1 MHHIGKS
8 FLGAISTSPCI
19 ANSDT
24 YIVVIGHSMGGLVIK
39 KAYILAEQDAVHISL
54 AKRFAALYFLA
65 TPHRGSDLAKMLKNI
80 LKVAYDRAYVGDLE
94 PNSAAVQVINDEFRH
109 VSAGLELWSFYETQK
124 MKMFGSLIV
133 NPESAILGYRE
144 ERQIPMTADHRSICK
159 FDTSGD
165 PNYNLLRN
173 ALASTVSKITTT
185 ISERKLKQRREKIVG
200 LKYYLGVSNS
210 LDDELAN
217 ICEARMEG
225 SCKWLSTK
233 ASYVCWRD
241 GRSGSHRTLWIK
253 GKPATG
259 KSVLAG
265 YVIDQLNELGQAY
278 SYFFF
283 KHGDNSRSN
292 LGSCLR
298 SLAFQMA
305 RSNPETGD
313 AILGMRAD
321 GVSLDRVD
329 DRTLWRTLFL
339 NCIFQTTMDR
349 HYWVLD
355 ALDECSNPR
364 LFLDPIISTMDESIA
379 LKILITSRDT
389 VNLNQGF
396 LVVPPNLVQSLTIST
411 ADTKPDICLLIEKRM
426 RALKVVSPDDQ
437 VTLAEKILAKSQ
449 GLFLWTNLV
458 LDELLGCHSKKE
470 IHQTLEDVPRGMELL
485 YKRTLDLMSQ
495 ATRGKELAKTILMW
509 AVCAVRPMTTGE
521 LEGALTLD
529 IHDSF
534 PRLEES
540 IFALCG
546 QLVVVDKYG
555 KVNLVHESV
564 REFLV
569 ASGLESEFSIEETNA
584 HTRMAEVCLKYL
596 AGEEMKPPRSSRRG
610 SSAKLP
616 ATRLDFAAYAYE
628 AYSYHLSKADPR
640 AAETFQLIIKFL
652 RFNVLAWIEMVAE
665 SRNLTQLVR
674 ASKHLKTYVNAC
686 VAERTPL
693 DPRIQVLRQWATDFA
708 RIPAMFANALM
719 ASPSAIY
726 SLIPP
731 FCPTES
737 MVYNTRGSSRRLEVL
752 GALNQQWDD
761 RLLCIEFRQGQPR
774 ALRYGD
780 EFLAVGLSSGAVLLY
795 YARSYQEYAIFEH
808 GEAVNFIAFKNKTDL
823 MATCGSKKARVWN
836 IKSGQLV
843 HSFPSPP
850 RPLGLEFDGGRLL
863 VASGSNYFATWDLE
877 QDALPE
883 CVQKSW
889 SETYPSDTMSPT
901 PPRGSPCALALSTS
915 HRLLAVAYSGQ
926 SIALWDMKE
935 DVYAGSCGK
944 KHPNGETSTHVV
956 TALAFNANPDI
967 SLLAVAYLDGD
978 LALLDPF
985 ADEQLECFRA
995 NCQTLCS
1002 SPNGRLLAAGGAN
1015 GIINI
1020 YEFDTLKVLY
1030 QVKSSS
1036 TYIKQLAFA
1045 KDSMLL
1051 ADIRGAQCTV
1061 WEPEALLRE
1070 PIREDSSGITSTTV
1084 VDTISMEAKAK
1095 VTAMVVHHT
1104 SEVIFCGK
1112 DDGSVVIY
1120 EQKTATS
1127 LGTLY
1132 SHKSPVRLLVWI
1144 ARRDALLS
1152 IDASNR
1158 IFLYRIQKKASK
1170 EWPLNPT
1177 VIFKSHLDSE
1187 KAITDVLVGDMVAK
1201 FLVSTRDSDYL
1212 FNLNSGEYEEERTQ
1226 PQVSGI
1232 RKWLPHPKSPLHLMC
1247 VDNVKVRAYCWSDWS
1262 ELSSITL
1269 SLDNIV
1275 AELKSTSLYSIGEK
1289 QRIMLNL
1296 FYLNNSVN
1304 TNKIVLIDVDCLD
1317 IGNVDSSFSPEK
1329 QVESMTALNQNTTE
1343 EDERNMITTPSLGDL
1358 FRLRMTDFDIDVNH
1372 IIGISESKELVFLN
1386 QSFWVCS
1393 IDLRKSRL
1401 EIKQHKDYPAITIFQ
1416 HFFVPYDWFAGGRDI
1431 VCAFAKRDLILTR
1444 GGELAMIRGG
1454 FD

>member
-1 MHHIGKS
+1 
-8 FLGAISTSPCI
+8 
-19 ANSDT
+19 
-24 YIVVIGHSMGGLVIK
+24 MGGLVIK
-39 KAYILAEQDAVHISL
+39 KAYILAKQDAAHKAL
-54 AKRFAALYFLA
+54 ARRFAALYFLA

-94 PNSAAVQVINDEFRH
+94 PNSAAVQVINDGFRH

-124 MKMFGSLIV
+124 MKMFSSLIV
-133 NPESAILGYRE
+133 DPESAILGYRE

-159 FDTSGD
+159 FDTSED

-173 ALASTVSKITTT
+173 ALASTVSNLSTT
-185 ISERKLKQRREKIVG
+185 ISEWKLKQRREKIVN
-200 LKYYLGVSNS
+200 LKNYLGVSDD
-210 LDDELAN
+210 LDNELAN
-217 ICEARMEG
+217 ICEARMHG

-233 ASYVCWRD
+233 ASYVSWRD
-241 GRSGSHRTLWIK
+241 GNVGSHRTLWIK

-265 YVIDQLNELGQAY
+265 YVIDQLNESGQAC

-283 KHGDNSRSN
+283 KHGDKSRSN
-292 LGSCLR
+292 IGSCLR
-298 SLAFQMA
+298 SLAYQMA
-305 RSNPETGD
+305 RSNPEASD

-321 GVSLDRVD
+321 GVCLDRVD

-339 NCIFQTTMDR
+339 SGIFQTTMNR

-364 LFLDPIISTMDESIA
+364 LFLDPIVSRIDESIP
-379 LKILITSRDT
+379 LSILVTSRDT

-396 LVVPPNLVQSLTIST
+396 SVVPPNLVQSLTIST
-411 ADTKPDICLLIEKRM
+411 ADTKSDICLLIESRL
-426 RALKVVSPDDQ
+426 RALKVVGPDDRGA
-437 VTLAEKILAKSQ
+437 LAEKILAKSQ

-458 LDELLGCHSKKE
+458 LEELLGCHSRKE

-485 YKRTLDLMSQ
+485 YKRTLDFMSQ

-509 AVCAVRPMTTGE
+509 AVCAIRPMTIGE
-521 LEGALTLD
+521 LQGALALD
-529 IHDSF
+529 IQDSF

-540 IFALCG
+540 ISALCG
-546 QLVVVDKYG
+546 QLVVVDKY
-555 KVNLVHESV
+555 KRVSLVHESA

-569 ASGLESEFSIEETNA
+569 ASGLQSEFSIEETNA
-584 HTRMAEVCLKYL
+584 HTRMAQVCLKYL
-596 AGEEMKPPRSSRRG
+596 AGDEMKPPRNSRRG

-616 ATRLDFAAYAYE
+616 ATRSEFAAYAYT

-640 AAETFQLIIKFL
+640 AAETFQLIMQFL
-652 RFNVLAWIEMVAE
+652 RSNVLAWIEMVAE
-665 SRNLTQLVR
+665 SRNLTHLVR
-674 ASKHLKTYVNAC
+674 TSKHLKIYVNAC
-686 VAERTPL
+686 VAERSPL
-693 DPRIQVLRQWATDFA
+693 DPRIQVIRQWATDLA
-708 RIPAMFANALM
+708 RISAMFANALT
-719 ASPSAIY
+719 ASPAAIY

-737 MVYNTRGSSRRLEVL
+737 MVYNTRGSGQRLEVL

-761 RLLCIEFRQGQPR
+761 RLLCINFSQGQPR

-780 EFLAVGLSSGAVLLY
+780 EFLAIGLSSGAVVLY
-795 YARSYQEYAIFEH
+795 YARSYQEYAVLEH
-808 GEAVNFIAFKNKTDL
+808 GEAVNFIAFNAKTDV
-823 MATCGSKKARVWN
+823 MATCGSKTAKVWN

-863 VASGSNYFATWDLE
+863 IASGSNYFATWDLE
-877 QDALPE
+877 QDAQPE
-883 CVQKSW
+883 FVQRSW
-889 SETYPSDTMSPT
+889 SDTYPPDTMSPR
-901 PPRGSPCALALSTS
+901 PPRGTPCALTLSTS
-915 HRLLAVAYSGQ
+915 HRLLAVAYHGQ

-935 DVYAGSCGK
+935 DAYAGSCGK
-944 KHPNGETSTHVV
+944 KQSNGETSTHVV

-985 ADEQLECFRA
+985 ANEQLECFRA

-1036 TYIKQLAFA
+1036 TYIKQLSFA

-1061 WEPEALLRE
+1061 WEPEALLRD
-1070 PIREDSSGITSTTV
+1070 PISEDSSGITSTTV

-1095 VTAMVVHHT
+1095 VTAMVVHHNT
-1104 SEVIFCGK
+1104 EVIFCGR
-1112 DDGSVVIY
+1112 DDGSVLIY

-1132 SHKSPVRLLVWI
+1132 SHKSPVRLLIWI
-1144 ARRDALLS
+1144 ATRDALLS

-1170 EWPLNPT
+1170 EWPMNPT
-1177 VIFKSHLDSE
+1177 VLFKSHLDSE
-1187 KAITDVLVGDMVAK
+1187 KAITDALVGDMAAK
-1201 FLVSTRDSDYL
+1201 FLVSTHDSDYL
-1212 FNLNSGEYEEERTQ
+1212 FDLNSGKYEKERAQ
-1226 PQVSGI
+1226 PQAS
-1232 RKWLPHPKSPLHLMC
+1232 RKWLPHPKSSLHLMC
-1247 VDNVKVRAYCWSDWS
+1247 VENVKVRTYCWSDWS
-1262 ELSSITL
+1262 ELSSIAL

-1275 AELKSTSLYSIGEK
+1275 AELKSTSLYSIGQK
-1289 QRIMLNL
+1289 HRMMLNL
-1296 FYLNNSVN
+1296 LDLDKSVN
-1304 TNKIVLIDVDCLD
+1304 TNKIVLIDVDCLE
-1317 IGNVDSSFSPEK
+1317 IGNIISSFSPGK
-1329 QVESMTALNQNTTE
+1329 QVERITAVDQNTTE
-1343 EDERNMITTPSLGDL
+1343 EDERNMITSPNLGHL
-1358 FRLRMTDFDIDVNH
+1358 LCLQMTDFDLDVNH
-1372 IIGISESKELVFLN
+1372 VIGISESKKLVFLD

-1393 IDLRKSRL
+1393 IDLRTSRL
-1401 EIKQHKDYPAITIFQ
+1401 ETKQHKDSPAITILK
-1416 HFFVPYDWFAGGRDI
+1416 HFVIPFDWFAGGRDI
-1431 VCAFAKRDLILTR
+1431 SAALAKRDLILTR
-1444 GGELAMIRGG
+1444 SGELAMIRGG